1 MWIHCLLRLQE
12 CRDKPE
18 IFNYQRIQ
26 LSNNKFTNGFLGGTL
41 NLAWLQCL
49 SKQGYSTKDYTHG
62 SREAVSHPEKSINV
76 QGTFHFDTPSQNSP
90 CTASRGDNMITTFI
104 SDWNGHNIPSSR
116 RDDMITFLMIIETW
130 LHGAC
135 TSTTK
140 MREQVIQPENFEG
153 KRNVASKI
161 KRVPRNISQL

>member
-26 LSNNKFTNGFLGGTL
+26 LSNNKFTNGFLGGKL

-76 QGTFHFDTPSQNSP
+76 QGTFHFDTPSQSSP

-116 RDDMITFLMIIETW
+116 RDDMTSFFNDNRNLITRR
-130 LHGAC
+130 LHEYNKNEGAGYTAWKFWEEKEC
-135 TSTTK
+135 SVK
-140 MREQVIQPENFEG
+140 D
-153 KRNVASKI
+153 
-161 KRVPRNISQL
+161 